1 MPDLEQ
7 LEQESKLYPWIDD
20 NFMGCDEM
28 MDFFDEANLFDE
40 LEEEEQI
47 TLRESVSIVTFFLSV
62 VHTDHIVQ
70 LHIAH
75 VLQRSQWSCSY
86 TRNE

>member
-1 MPDLEQ
+1 MTGMPDPEQ

-47 TLRESVSIVTFFLSV
+47 TLRESVSIATFSFSV

-75 VLQRSQWSCSY
+75 VLQRS
-86 TRNE
+86 